1 MSCGLVLAPET
12 PVDVLLPLADLL
24 SGPDPVVEFVDILA
38 VRPGVGNQKP
48 NIQMALDKVLFVK
61 KHFPLL
67 PFVGVDGGVNESTI
81 SQAVAA
87 GANFLICGTA
97 IFGANRRYEQGEES
111 IRNRLKKLTS
121 LTIEG
126 GGLEYSNE

>member
-38 VRPGVGNQKP
+38 VRPGVGNQKA
-48 NIQMALDKVLFVK
+48 NMKVALEKVTSVRRQ
-61 KHFPLL
+61 FPGL
-67 PFVGVDGGVNESTI
+67 PFVGVDGGVNENTI

-97 IFGANRRYEQGEES
+97 IFGAERRHEQGEERMRS
-111 IRNRLKKLTS
+111 RMIKLTS
-121 LTIEG
+121 LAI